1 MKYFVESSFSSLN
14 KYGEELCGDNVEII
28 NAKDKVIIVMADGLG
43 SGVKANILST
53 MTSKIA
59 ATMLSGGATL
69 NETVD
74 TIVHTLPVCS
84 VRKLAYSTFTIVV
97 INNDGEC
104 YVAEYDNPPIYF
116 FRRDNFLIVDKK
128 ESEINGK
135 KVFESS
141 FKLKEGDK
149 LFIVSD
155 GVVHAGVG
163 GLLNLG
169 WKWENIKDFLS
180 REVKSSSNSKI
191 LNSRLIEKCR
201 ALYQDCPGD
210 DTTVVSIMIGEP
222 KNVCIFTGPPRDKRL
237 DSLAVTKLMCFH
249 GKKIVCGGTTGK
261 IVERQIHGEIHV
273 LLDTMTREIPP
284 MGYLDG
290 VDLVTEGV
298 ITLSK
303 TLEKLR
309 KYKESNSDEEIEE
322 LFSKDDGASRLT
334 EILVKDCNNLKMI
347 VGTAINPAY
356 QNPNFP
362 IDLSIKLKLINEIG
376 KILEELGKNVDIE
389 YIDC

>member
-1 MKYFVESSFSSLN
+1 MKYFVDASFSSLN
-14 KYGEELCGDNVEII
+14 KHGEELCGDNVEII
-28 NAKDKVIIVMADGLG
+28 NTKDKVIIVMADGLG

-59 ATMLSGGATL
+59 ATMLSGGASL
-69 NETVD
+69 SETVD
-74 TIVHTLPVCS
+74 TIVHTLPVCN

-104 YVAEYDNPPIYF
+104 YVAEYDNPPIFF
-116 FRRDNFLIVDKK
+116 FRRNNYLIVDKK

-135 KVFESS
+135 KVLESN

-149 LFIVSD
+149 LVIASD
-155 GVVHAGVG
+155 GVVHAGIG

-169 WKWENIKDFLS
+169 WRWENIKDFLD
-180 REVKSSSNSKI
+180 REVKSSNNSKI
-191 LNSRLIEKCR
+191 INSRLIEKCR
-201 ALYQDCPGD
+201 VLYQDYPGD
-210 DTTVVSIMIGEP
+210 DTTVVSIIIDKP
-222 KNVCIFTGPPRDKRL
+222 KNVCIFTGPPRDKRY
-237 DSLAVTKLMCFH
+237 DSLAVTKLMCFD
-249 GKKIVCGGTTGK
+249 GRKVVCGGTTGK
-261 IVERQIHGEIHV
+261 IVERQIHREIHV
-273 LLDTMTREIPP
+273 LLNTMTREIPP

-290 VDLVTEGV
+290 IDLVTEGV
-298 ITLSK
+298 ITLSR

-309 KYKESNSDEEIEE
+309 KYKESSKKEDIEE

-334 EILVKDCNNLKMI
+334 ELLIKDCNNLKMI
-347 VGTAINPAY
+347 VGTAINPAH

-362 IDLSIKLKLINEIG
+362 IDLSIKLKLIKEIG
-376 KILEELGKNVDIE
+376 KTLEELGKNVEIE

>member
-1 MKYFVESSFSSLN
+1 MKYFIDTSFSSLN
-14 KYGEELCGDNVEII
+14 KHDEELCGDKVEII
-28 NAKDKVIIVMADGLG
+28 NRKDKIIVVMADGLG

-59 ATMLSGGATL
+59 ATMLSGGASL
-69 NETVD
+69 SETVD

-104 YVAEYDNPPIYF
+104 YVAEYDNPPIFF
-116 FRRDNFLIVDKK
+116 FRKDNYLIIDKK

-135 KVFESS
+135 KVLESK

-155 GVVHAGVG
+155 GVVHAGIG

-169 WKWENIKDFLS
+169 WRWENIKEFLG
-180 REVKSSSNSKI
+180 REIKGSNNSKI

-201 ALYQDCPGD
+201 DLYQNSPGD
-210 DTTVVSIMIGEP
+210 DTTVVSIIIDKP
-222 KNVCIFTGPPRDKRL
+222 KNVCIFTGPPRDKGY
-237 DSLAVTKLMCFH
+237 DSLAVTKLMCYD
-249 GKKIVCGGTTGK
+249 GRKIICGGTSSK
-261 IVERQIHGEIHV
+261 IVERQIHREIHV
-273 LLDTMTREIPP
+273 LLDTMTRDIPP

-290 VDLVTEGV
+290 IDLVTEGV
-298 ITLSK
+298 ITLTK
-303 TLEKLR
+303 TLEKLK
-309 KYKESNSDEEIEE
+309 KYNEINNKDEIEE
-322 LFSKDDGASRLT
+322 LFSKNDGASRLS
-334 EILVKDCNNLKMI
+334 EILIKDCNNLKML
-347 VGTAINPAY
+347 VGRAVNPAH

-362 IDLSIKLKLINEIG
+362 INLSIKLKLINEIG
-376 KILEELGKNVDIE
+376 STLEELGKNVEIE
-389 YIDC
+389 YID

>member
-1 MKYFVESSFSSLN
+1 MKYFIDTSFSSLN
-14 KYGEELCGDNVEII
+14 KHDEELCGDNVEII
-28 NAKDKVIIVMADGLG
+28 NSKDKVIIVMADGLG

-59 ATMLSGGATL
+59 ATMLCGGATL

-104 YVAEYDNPPIYF
+104 YIAEYDNPPIYF
-116 FRRDNFLIVDKK
+116 FRKNNYLKIDKK

-135 KVFESS
+135 KILESN

-155 GVVHAGVG
+155 GVVHAGIG

-169 WKWENIKDFLS
+169 WRWENVKDFLE
-180 REVKSSSNSKI
+180 REIKSLNNSKI

-201 ALYQDCPGD
+201 ELYQSSPGD
-210 DTTVVSIMIGEP
+210 DTTVVSMIIGKP
-222 KNVCIFTGPPRDKRL
+222 KNVCIFTGPPRDKGY
-237 DSLAVTKLMCFH
+237 DSLAVTKLMCFD
-249 GKKIVCGGTTGK
+249 GKKIVCGGTSSK
-261 IVERQIHGEIHV
+261 IVEKQLHREIQV
-273 LLDTMTREIPP
+273 LLNTMTRDIPP

-290 VDLVTEGV
+290 IDLVTEGV

-303 TLEKLR
+303 TLEKLK
-309 KYKESNSDEEIEE
+309 KYKESGNETEIEE
-322 LFSKDDGASRLT
+322 LFSKDDGASRLS
-334 EILVKDCNNLKMI
+334 EILIKECNNLKI
-347 VGTAINPAY
+347 LAGRAVNPAH

-362 IDLSIKLKLINEIG
+362 IDLSIKLKLIRDIG
-376 KILEELGKNVDIE
+376 SILEELGKNVVIE
-389 YIDC
+389 YID